1 MEFYKRVLKLHQ
13 FRNLGRKSPTE
24 LLLNSSFDEKHGGL
38 VVLVGENN
46 VGKSNVLE
54 ALTIFNDADVKL
66 CGEEDYFKDHEKG
79 SLLSLEEETILDHK
93 ITGFSCVDLKI
104 QTEEI
109 GEGLKELSKTLIS
122 YPFCVFIGGF
132 INLIMSYGVLDSFL
146 KSYKEKLKLSAFS
159 TRQANNLLFKK
170 LIKHLS
176 GNNQLV
182 KNCCQCIREI
192 IEYNAPNKE
201 YKHNQF
207 FIMGKNRQNQ
217 LSEIY
222 SCLKRLN
229 ERKIEPKDVKSV
241 LKDMPQKVKTLDE
254 IFRTT
259 DFDEKF
265 APKIKV
271 LQNKQSQERLS
282 NFIKDIIKEI
292 HEKYPINENFKK
304 QFEKFESN
312 VKHLNETKKDFKRK
326 KESWIKEIENY
337 CESEYNSEKE
347 SKINYDVLLD
357 NIQQI
362 CKKYIASHV
371 VSDESKD
378 VKYMMCQF
386 YLKQIVLLLNSEIK
400 QYRYSDFFESAR
412 KSLWENIKT
421 LDEKSG
427 ARLFPKN
434 PKEIKEKF
442 EDNKEKFKQ
451 SKNYYEFA
459 EYCRECNPYTAF
471 QNLRNKVQ
479 LPLSGGSSHQFDELV
494 PTMKEYKE
502 PKITDNDLKTAL
514 FTCLDYSSPSDF
526 NQSDWFFRNSL
537 FRKMDFYPNTIWNF
551 FGSILKDG
559 QALQI
564 IMFDKNNDLV
574 IYDSEKSFNIPKKY
588 LQETDQELLK
598 EIKQSKYPF
607 NIEAKGEYNNNIW
620 QLEFFNDKSSLLF
633 KVNFTEIL
641 ENIAEIMEYNMQLK
655 IDYSIAKEFNELL
668 AIAEDSS
675 QDSYQLK
682 IHVRHN
688 NKFYDYSK
696 KSTAYEIK
704 LEIHDCRKSH
714 EQNKP
719 IILSQQS
726 TGFQWAFNFMFGF
739 LYNVGSNFSFNKNI
753 IYVMDEP
760 ATHLSVPARKEFRKF
775 LKEYA
780 HKNHVTFVVATHDPF
795 LVDTDHLD
803 EIRIVKK
810 ETEGS
815 VIKNHFNYPLN
826 NASKNSD
833 ALYQIKRSLG
843 VGQHVFHNPK
853 KHRIIFVEGITD
865 YCYLSAFKLYF
876 NEREFK
882 DNPIPFTF
890 LPISG
895 LKKESDEM
903 KETIQKLCELDN
915 HPIVLTDDDR
925 KDGSDPQ
932 RAKSEQFKNAN
943 EEMHDPITIL
953 QLSDCDRHFKQIE
966 DCFSAN
972 DRKKYAKNKC
982 MELAMAFKTRLL
994 YSGKDDVVSEETKEN
1009 FKKLF
1014 EWIKKE
1020 CNNPT
1025 IKKEYIKFDYNTP
1038 QIIIERILMFKKMCL
1053 SLLMISGVCVGAKD
1067 LDFKLDY
1074 RATGGK
1080 LMGKMTDSSLLSIT
1094 SMNDEP
1100 VVIKNL
1106 IVNRGNSCEA
1116 TKKVEPK
1123 LGDKFKKEKLFDH
1136 ELKYSQ
1142 QIFYRLDCKPNQ
1154 LLEVKIITDKGEYYH
1169 KFSK

>member
-1 MEFYKRVLKLHQ
+1 MKFYKRVLKLHP
-13 FRNLGRKSPTE
+13 FRNLGRKSPTK
-24 LLLNSSFDEKHGGL
+24 LLLNSSFEKHGGL
-38 VVLVGENN
+38 VILVGENN

-54 ALTIFNDADVKL
+54 ALKIFNDADIKL
-66 CGEEDYFKDHEKG
+66 CNEEDYFKDHEKDT
-79 SLLSLEEETILDHK
+79 LLSLEEEAILDHK

-104 QTEEI
+104 QTKEI
-109 GEGLKELSKTLIS
+109 SCNLKELSKTLIS

-182 KNCCQCIREI
+182 KNFCQYIREI

-201 YKHNQF
+201 YKPNQF
-207 FIMGKNRQNQ
+207 FIIGKGKQNQ
-217 LSEIY
+217 LEKIY
-222 SCLKRLN
+222 SHFEKLSASEVKPQNEDILKKL
-229 ERKIEPKDVKSV
+229 KS
-241 LKDMPQKVKTLDE
+241 LDE
-254 IFRTT
+254 IFKTT
-259 DFDEKF
+259 DFNTKF
-265 APKIKV
+265 TPETEA
-271 LQNKQSQERLS
+271 LLNEQSQEKLS
-282 NFIKDIIKEI
+282 EFVKEMI
-292 HEKYPINENFKK
+292 EKIDEKYPISENFKQ
-304 QFEKFESN
+304 QFRTFRSSIGNLKKKIKNSLKYLEKTREDFE
-312 VKHLNETKKDFKRK
+312 RK
-326 KESWIKEIENY
+326 KESWIKEIGND
-337 CESEYNSEKE
+337 CKNQKTL
-347 SKINYDVLLD
+347 KFNYDVLLD

-362 CKKYIASHV
+362 CEKYIASHV

-378 VKYMMCQF
+378 MKSMMCQF
-386 YLKQIVLLLNSEIK
+386 YLEKMELLSNSKIRRY
-400 QYRYSDFFESAR
+400 QYDDLLKSAK
-412 KSLWENIKT
+412 KSLWESIKI
-421 LDEKSG
+421 LDNESG
-427 ARLFPKN
+427 VHLFPKN
-434 PKEIKEKF
+434 LKEIKEKF
-442 EDNKEKFKQ
+442 ETNKEKFKQ

-471 QNLRNKVQ
+471 NFHLNINNG
-479 LPLSGGSSHQFDELV
+479 LSHQFEKFV
-494 PTMKEYKE
+494 PIMKEYKE

-514 FTCLDYSSPSDF
+514 FTCIDYSSLSEFD
-526 NQSDWFFRNSL
+526 QSDWFFRGSL
-537 FRKMDFYPNTIWNF
+537 FRKMDFHPNAIWNF

-588 LQETDQELLK
+588 LQEIDQELLK
-598 EIKQSKYPF
+598 EIRQSEFPF
-607 NIEAKGEYNNNIW
+607 NIEAKGECDNNVC
-620 QLEFFNDKSSLLF
+620 QFEFFKKDTSHLLF

-641 ENIAEIMEYNMQLK
+641 ENLAEILEYNMQLK
-655 IDYSIAKEFNELL
+655 IDSLITKEFNRLL
-668 AIAEDSS
+668 AIAEDSP

-714 EQNKP
+714 DHNEP

-739 LYNVGSNFSFNKNI
+739 LYNVGSHFSFNKNI

-760 ATHLSVPARKEFRKF
+760 ATPLSVPARKEFRKF

-803 EIRIVKK
+803 EIRIVEK

-843 VGQHVFHNPK
+843 VGQHVFHNPQ

-876 NEREFK
+876 NEYNPQFK

-890 LPISG
+890 LPISW

-915 HPIVLTDDDR
+915 NPIVLTDDDR
-925 KDGSDPQ
+925 KCDFDQ
-932 RAKSEQFKNAN
+932 NATSERFKKAN
-943 EEMHDPITIL
+943 EEMHDPIRIL
-953 QLSDCDRHFKQIE
+953 QLSKCDENFKQIE
-966 DCFSAN
+966 NCFSVN
-972 DRKKYAKNKC
+972 DRKKYAKNKRK
-982 MELAMAFKTRLL
+982 ELAMAFKTRLL
-994 YSGKDDVVSEETKEN
+994 YSGKDAVEKQTKRN
-1009 FKKLF
+1009 FLKLF
-1014 EWIKKE
+1014 KWI
-1020 CNNPT
+1020 
-1025 IKKEYIKFDYNTP
+1025 
-1038 QIIIERILMFKKMCL
+1038 
-1053 SLLMISGVCVGAKD
+1053 AW
-1067 LDFKLDY
+1067 
-1074 RATGGK
+1074 ATN
-1080 LMGKMTDSSLLSIT
+1080 L
-1094 SMNDEP
+1094 
-1100 VVIKNL
+1100 IKN
-1106 IVNRGNSCEA
+1106 
-1116 TKKVEPK
+1116 
-1123 LGDKFKKEKLFDH
+1123 
-1136 ELKYSQ
+1136 
-1142 QIFYRLDCKPNQ
+1142 
-1154 LLEVKIITDKGEYYH
+1154 
-1169 KFSK
+1169 

>member
-1 MEFYKRVLKLHQ
+1 MEFYKRVLKLHH
-13 FRNLGRKSPTE
+13 FRNLGRNLPAE
-24 LLLNSSFDEKHGGL
+24 LLLNSSFEKHGGL

-54 ALTIFNDADVKL
+54 ALKIFNDADVKL
-66 CGEEDYFKDHEKG
+66 CSENDCFKAHEKD
-79 SLLSLEEETILDHK
+79 SLLSLEEETILDRK

-104 QTEEI
+104 QSKEVNK
-109 GEGLKELSKTLIS
+109 GLKELSKTLIV
-122 YPFCVFIGGF
+122 YPFSAFIGEF
-132 INLIMSYGVLDSFL
+132 IKLVMSYGILDSFL
-146 KSYKEKLKLSAFS
+146 KFYKEKLKLGAFA
-159 TRQANNLLFKK
+159 TRQANNLLFKE

-182 KNCCQCIREI
+182 KNFCQCIREI
-192 IEYNAPNKE
+192 IEYNAPNNKE
-201 YKHNQF
+201 YKPNQF
-207 FIMGKNRQNQ
+207 FIMGKVKQKQ

-222 SCLKRLN
+222 SRLKRLN

-271 LQNKQSQERLS
+271 LQNEQSQERLS

-292 HEKYPINENFKK
+292 DEKYPINENFKK
-304 QFEKFESN
+304 QFEEFESN
-312 VKHLNETKKDFKRK
+312 VKHLNETKKDFERK
-326 KESWIKEIENY
+326 KESWIKEIEND
-337 CESEYNSEKE
+337 CKNQKTLDP
-347 SKINYDVLLD
+347 NYDVLLD
-357 NIQQI
+357 NIQQM
-362 CKKYIASHV
+362 CKNYIASHAV
-371 VSDESKD
+371 NDVSKD
-378 VKYMMCQF
+378 IKSMMCQL
-386 YLKQIVLLLNSEIK
+386 YLKKIDLLVNSEIE
-400 QYRYSDFFESAR
+400 QYRYSNFFESAR
-412 KSLWENIKT
+412 KSLWESIKT
-421 LDEKSG
+421 LDNESG
-427 ARLFPKN
+427 VHLFPKN
-434 PKEIKEKF
+434 PKEIKKKF

-451 SKNYYEFA
+451 SKNVSEFA

-479 LPLSGGSSHQFDELV
+479 FPLSGGLSHQFDELV

-514 FTCLDYSSPSDF
+514 FTCIDYSSPSEFD
-526 NQSDWFFRNSL
+526 QSDWFFRGSL
-537 FRKMDFYPNTIWNF
+537 FRKMDFHPNAIWNF

-588 LQETDQELLK
+588 LQEIDQELLK
-598 EIKQSKYPF
+598 EIRQSEFPF
-607 NIEAKGEYNNNIW
+607 NIEAKGECDNNVC
-620 QLEFFNDKSSLLF
+620 QFEFFKKDTSHLLF

-641 ENIAEIMEYNMQLK
+641 ENLAEILEYNMQLK
-655 IDYSIAKEFNELL
+655 IDSLITKEFNRLL
-668 AIAEDSS
+668 AIAEDSP

-704 LEIHDCRKSH
+704 LEIHDCRKSDN
-714 EQNKP
+714 QNEP

-739 LYNVGSNFSFNKNI
+739 LYNVGSHFSLNKNI

-803 EIRIVKK
+803 EIRIVEK

-815 VIKNHFNYPLN
+815 AIKNHFNYPLN

-843 VGQHVFHNPK
+843 VGQHVFHNPQ

-876 NEREFK
+876 NERDFK
-882 DNPIPFTF
+882 DNPFYFTF

-915 HPIVLTDDDR
+915 NPIVLTDDDR
-925 KDGSDPQ
+925 KYDSDQ
-932 RAKSEQFKNAN
+932 QATSERFKRANKYLGN
-943 EEMHDPITIL
+943 PITIL
-953 QLSDCDRHFKQIE
+953 QLSKCDENFKQIE

-972 DRKKYAKNKC
+972 DGNKYAKNKR
-982 MELAMAFKTRLL
+982 MELAMAFKTMLL
-994 YSGKDDVVSEETKEN
+994 YGGKDAVEKQTKRN
-1009 FKKLF
+1009 FLKLF
-1014 EWIKKE
+1014 KWI
-1020 CNNPT
+1020 
-1025 IKKEYIKFDYNTP
+1025 
-1038 QIIIERILMFKKMCL
+1038 
-1053 SLLMISGVCVGAKD
+1053 AW
-1067 LDFKLDY
+1067 
-1074 RATGGK
+1074 ATN
-1080 LMGKMTDSSLLSIT
+1080 L
-1094 SMNDEP
+1094 
-1100 VVIKNL
+1100 IKN
-1106 IVNRGNSCEA
+1106 
-1116 TKKVEPK
+1116 
-1123 LGDKFKKEKLFDH
+1123 
-1136 ELKYSQ
+1136 
-1142 QIFYRLDCKPNQ
+1142 
-1154 LLEVKIITDKGEYYH
+1154 
-1169 KFSK
+1169 